1 MALSPP
7 HSICLLLRR
16 FCGVLE
22 SFNCVCATEF
32 KSNKH
37 LDCILLQQHILCSVV
52 GRGLTAQRARPS
64 HVSPHINLSVLLPL
78 ITGEVQPELQV
89 QGAHRGKRLQHLRL
103 PPLEARRQADV
114 CLAERTGEAAAR
126 SQGPAEAP
134 VHPLPAH
141 APVLAAPHR
150 TLSGIRLPRRASPT
164 MRMSLRQQSVHY
176 YYHYYYIM
184 IIIPSCPI
192 QYVHLLQFVTF
203 IELA

>member
-1 MALSPP
+1 MFTPTMFLWCAGEFQL
-7 HSICLLLRR
+7 CLCNRIQVQQTP
-16 FCGVLE
+16 GSV
-22 SFNCVCATEF
+22 
-32 KSNKH
+32 
-37 LDCILLQQHILCSVV
+37 LQQHILCSVV
-52 GRGLTAQRARPS
+52 GRGPAAQSRL
-64 HVSPHINLSVLLPL
+64 PHINLSVLLPL

-114 CLAERTGEAAAR
+114 CLAEWTGEAAAR

-141 APVLAAPHR
+141 APVLAARHR
-150 TLSGIRLPRRASPT
+150 TLSGIRLPRLASPT
-164 MRMSLRQQSVHY
+164 MLMQRRQPSVHY
-176 YYHYYYIM
+176 YYSHHYYYIM
-184 IIIPSCPI
+184 IIIPFCPI